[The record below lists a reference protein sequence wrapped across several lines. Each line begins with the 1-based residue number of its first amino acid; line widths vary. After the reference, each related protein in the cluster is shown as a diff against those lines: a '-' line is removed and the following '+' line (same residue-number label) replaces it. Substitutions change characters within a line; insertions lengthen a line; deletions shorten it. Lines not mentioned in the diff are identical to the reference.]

1 MMSEERELYEIRY
14 LMECAVPILE
24 RIAVALEK
32 LAPRGSE
39 REQIALEMY
48 TLLEDVMEDRSFE
61 CADAWIAE
69 RDKQRAQQAEQGR
82 AE

>member
-1 MMSEERELYEIRY
+1 MSEERELYEIRY

-32 LAPRGSE
+32 LAPHGSE
-39 REQIALEMY
+39 REQIALQFCLHTEQ
-48 TLLEDVMEDRSFE
+48 TPEEALRA
-61 CADAWIAE
+61 ADWFLAE
-69 RDKQRAQQAEQGR
+69 RDKQRAQQAEQRR